1 MRRMIV
7 WWLAGNAVGLVL
19 AVCLPGRASANAHP
33 AVRGGGD
40 WGFGGCERME
50 DER

>member
-1 MRRMIV
+1 MRRLVV

-19 AVCLPGRASANAHP
+19 AVLLPGRASANAHP
-33 AVRGGGD
+33 TVRGGGD
-40 WGFGGCERME
+40 WGFG